1 MLLLKLPKRPSNV
14 RQTIPAS
21 STEIDDLRKDVDDL
35 RELVLV
41 LAKSLSKVKTQA
53 QTNNSNAS

>member
-1 MLLLKLPKRPSNV
+1 MYV
-14 RQTIPAS
+14 RRFPAS

-53 QTNNSNAS
+53 QTNNSNPS

>member
-1 MLLLKLPKRPSNV
+1 MYV
-14 RQTIPAS
+14 RRFPAS

-41 LAKSLSKVKTQA
+41 LAKSLSKVKTHA

>member
-1 MLLLKLPKRPSNV
+1 MYV
-14 RQTIPAS
+14 RRFPAS

-41 LAKSLSKVKTQA
+41 LAKSLSKVKTQS
-53 QTNNSNAS
+53 QTDDSNDD